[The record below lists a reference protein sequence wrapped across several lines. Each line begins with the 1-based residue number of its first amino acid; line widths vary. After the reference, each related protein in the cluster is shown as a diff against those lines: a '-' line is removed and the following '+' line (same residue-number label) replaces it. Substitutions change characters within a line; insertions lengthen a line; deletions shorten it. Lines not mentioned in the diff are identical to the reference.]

1 MHNVVIA
8 FITDVHVA
16 LDFLKNPPADWPYP
30 PHDLKAEL
38 EKVKTKVKN
47 NQYANE
53 YDFEVELFEKVF
65 APAHSGHLIF
75 YPDLIVN
82 PWYWSRQ
89 VSLVSV
95 SKDGSA
101 LPDIYFRDDILRD
114 NQDASPLAT
123 INGVSAQK
131 FIQDLVFRAAS
142 QDPDAGYNAM
152 FYNKAH
158 VAAHISNGGYFAQG
172 GRVNNIYPGENT
184 TYTFQNATEITVDNV
199 ALLRYPD
206 FTGATDNFYFMNRY
220 AGRGYTSQTQVK
232 IPNVDPGYPT
242 AAVATKD
249 GTLAGYYLQE
259 EGMED
264 VAVLSVLSFSPSS
277 VVEYQAVT
285 ETFLADAVR
294 DGKKRLVIDL
304 SANNGGYILSG
315 YDLFRQLFPQTEQ
328 VGLTRFHNNKIQ
340 DAAIRVN
347 RKIVPE
353 GFDPTKGNTEQI
365 RAYERSW
372 DYRHDLDQHGK
383 KFTSS
388 EQKFANHTYGS
399 SAYSSL
405 VSWDLNDPFLTTRGP
420 VAFGTEITG
429 YGNRTNFTQPF
440 AAENIIMLTD
450 GFCAS
455 TCFLFSDFM
464 KNQAGVKSVVVG
476 GLPTTKPMQA
486 VGGIKGG
493 QLSTWA
499 DLYTEVYQDSFYLWQ
514 NINQSDPDY
523 NYMKSTFLD
532 HREYIGYTATA
543 GVNIRDVIQQDHI
556 EDGLAAQFVRE
567 DADCRLF
574 YTKEM
579 VKDVAN
585 VWKKVVGVAWEGD
598 KCVVGGLSEKMAVRK
613 KRKEW
618 RRKGVGAQHSVVINT
633 KRVVVQEETVEKN
646 TAWHN
651 VHGRKALE

>member
-1 MHNVVIA
+1 M
-8 FITDVHVA
+8 
-16 LDFLKNPPADWPYP
+16 KSPPADWPYP

-38 EKVKTKVKN
+38 ERVKSKVKN
-47 NQYANE
+47 NEYANE
-53 YDFEVELFEKVF
+53 YEFEVDLFEKVF

-82 PWYWSRQ
+82 PWYWSRT

-101 LPDIYFRDDILRD
+101 LPEIYFRDDVLHD
-114 NQDASPLAT
+114 VPNASRLAK
-123 INGVSAQK
+123 IDGVDAQK
-131 FIQDLVFRAAS
+131 FIQDLVYRAAS

-184 TYTFQNATEITVDNV
+184 TYTFENGTEITVDNV

-206 FTGATDNFYFMNRY
+206 YTGASTNYYFMNRY
-220 AGRGYTSQTQVK
+220 AGSGYRAQTQVK
-232 IPNVDPGYPT
+232 IPNADPGYPT
-242 AAVATKD
+242 AVVATQD
-249 GTLAGYYLQE
+249 GTLAGYYLDGD
-259 EGMED
+259 GMED
-264 VAVLSVLSFSPSS
+264 VAVLSVLSFSPKS
-277 VVEYQAVT
+277 VVEYQAVA

-294 DGKKRLVIDL
+294 DGKKRLVVDL

-328 VGLTRFHNNKIQ
+328 VGLTRFRNNKIQ

-347 RKIVPE
+347 KKIVPNP
-353 GFDPTKGNTEQI
+353 FDPEKGNLEQI

-372 DYRHDLDQHGK
+372 DYRHDFDQNGK
-383 KFTSS
+383 KFNSS
-388 EQKFANHTYGS
+388 SQKFAEHMYGGTN
-399 SAYSSL
+399 YSSL
-405 VSWDLNDPFLTTRGP
+405 ISWDLNDPYLTTKGP

-429 YGNRTNFTQPF
+429 YGSRTNFTQPF

-464 KNQAGVKSVVVG
+464 KNQGQVKSIAVG
-476 GLPTTKPMQA
+476 GLPNTKPMQA

-493 QLSTWA
+493 ELSTWA
-499 DLYTEVYQDSFYLWQ
+499 DLYTKVYQDVFYMWQ
-514 NINQSDPDY
+514 TQDMDDPDY
-523 NYMKSTFLD
+523 EYIKSTWLD

-543 GVNIRDVIQQDHI
+543 GVNLRDVIQEDHVK
-556 EDGLAAQFVRE
+556 DGVAAQFVKE

-579 VKDVAN
+579 IKDVTS
-585 VWKKVVGVAWEGD
+585 VWKKVVNTAWRGD
-598 KCVVGGLSEKMAVRK
+598 KCVHGVLAGRDTSSERLGDKAEHR
-613 KRKEW
+613 
-618 RRKGVGAQHSVVINT
+618 GT
-633 KRVVVQEETVEKN
+633 KRSEGLKTKKVVFQEETVEKN
-646 TAWHN
+646 AAWRI
-651 VHGRKALE
+651 VHGRKAFE